1 MIFLALES
9 VIGHLEVVER
19 SLHLLLLSLFKCHL
33 CVHVLKLVLDY
44 LYVELFSAQSVLQLG
59 LLALLLRFSIL

>member
-19 SLHLLLLSLFKCHL
+19 SLHLFLLSLFKCHL
-33 CVHVLKLVLDY
+33 CVHVLKLVLDN
-44 LYVELFSAQSVLQLG
+44 LYVELFCAQPVLKLG
-59 LLALLLRFSIL
+59 LLAFLLRFSIL

>member
-1 MIFLALES
+1 MIFLAFES
-9 VIGHLEVVER
+9 VIGHLEVVKR

-33 CVHVLKLVLDY
+33 CVNVLKLVLDY
-44 LYVELFSAQSVLQLG
+44 LYVELFSAQPVLQLG